1 VTIVI
6 KATTTRPV
14 LVIVGTRG
22 APRTPVGSIRSG
34 FGSDPGGVAMM
45 NAVLV
50 DRRTV
55 GGGLAVTAVLI
66 AIAIVLAQP
75 LGGIAFL
82 GVAIWGTVLA
92 LLAVGVLLIVR
103 GRRPLAGA
111 GTIVMA
117 ISVWT
122 AFFVQPQAWLLWTVL
137 FFVAVGLV
145 VAGTR
150 LDVANRS
157 WLILLPRVAVGW
169 ALVDNS
175 QDHLWGGWLP
185 NGGGFLQAA
194 TTASTRQPLWPLDPA
209 YQSFLANVVVPGGG
223 TWAGLTASGE
233 LVFGVML
240 ALGLLTPVG
249 AIGAMWLN
257 GNYMLMKGMVAH
269 SAYTDKTFFAVELFC
284 LLAAAGYA
292 YGVDA
297 SLRRLVPRSLANL
310 LGGPRET
317 PEPDR
322 PTPVHA

>member
-1 VTIVI
+1 M
-6 KATTTRPV
+6 TRA
-14 LVIVGTRG
+14 I
-22 APRTPVGSIRSG
+22 
-34 FGSDPGGVAMM
+34 
-45 NAVLV
+45 LV

-55 GGGLAVTAVLI
+55 IGALAVTAVLI
-66 AIAIVLAQP
+66 AIAVVLAQS
-75 LGGIAFL
+75 LGGLAFL
-82 GVAIWGTVLA
+82 GVAIWGTMVA

-103 GRRPLAGA
+103 GRRPFAGA

-117 ISVWT
+117 ISVWV
-122 AFFVQPQAWLLWTVL
+122 AFFVQPQAWLLWTLL

-150 LDVANRS
+150 PDVGGRS
-157 WLILLPRVAVGW
+157 WLILLPRVTVGW
-169 ALVDNS
+169 ALVDNA

-185 NGGGFLQAA
+185 NGGGFLQTA

-223 TWAGLTASGE
+223 TWAGLTVGGE

-257 GNYMLMKGMVAH
+257 ANYMLMKGFVAH

-284 LLAAAGYA
+284 LLAAAGLA

-297 SLRRLVPRSLANL
+297 SLRRLVSPALAIL
-310 LGGPRET
+310 LVGSPDDV
-317 PEPDR
+317 PESDR
-322 PTPVHA
+322 PTPAPA